1 MYSSIKSIIKV
12 ILIGFLVVL
21 GPFSYCQTLKP
32 LRQTTGLGGQTS
44 QMIVNNRRLVVQQ
57 SIGQGSVI
65 GTFSSGSHKLR
76 QGFIQPSN
84 QPSLFPGKDDLSKLN
99 AAVFPN
105 PFSSRITIEIADVV
119 NGSILV
125 SMHDVT
131 GRMVFLNEFPAS
143 QILEID
149 AASLRSGI
157 YIIKVTSQ
165 SKFFSSKLVKR

>member
-1 MYSSIKSIIKV
+1 MYRSIKPIFKV

-21 GPFSYCQTLKP
+21 GHFSYCQTVKP
-32 LRQTTGLGGQTS
+32 LRQTTGLGGLTS
-44 QMIVNNRRLVVQQ
+44 QVNVNNRSLVVQQ
-57 SIGQGSVI
+57 SVGQGSVI
-65 GTFSSGSHKLR
+65 GTYSSGTHKIR

-84 QPSLFPGKDDLSKLN
+84 QRSSLAGKDDLSKLN

-105 PFSSRITIEIADVV
+105 PFSSRITIEIVDIVKGSVV
-119 NGSILV
+119 V

-131 GRMVFLNEFPAS
+131 GRMVFLNEFPAN

-149 AASLRSGI
+149 AAGLRSGI